1 MESNIF
7 SQETDKQQKLVNLV
21 NMIVNC
27 RELLGGKKNISVLV
41 FDVPIRPFR
50 KLSNKLLHIMPIFIN

>member
-21 NMIVNC
+21 NMIVNF
-27 RELLGGKKNISVLV
+27 RELLWGKNNISVLV

-50 KLSNKLLHIMPIFIN
+50 KLSYKLLHIMPIFIN